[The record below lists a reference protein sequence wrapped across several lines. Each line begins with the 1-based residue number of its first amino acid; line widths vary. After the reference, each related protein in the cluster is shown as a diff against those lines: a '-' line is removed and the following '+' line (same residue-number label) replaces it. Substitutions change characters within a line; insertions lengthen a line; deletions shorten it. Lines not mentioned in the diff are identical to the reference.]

1 MKNIFS
7 SWIVV
12 PLLILIFFVDDSI
25 SWGSSNDFIV
35 HQKISLTQKSDGFDG
50 VLEILRDSRVTDSDI
65 KLMQMHDPDL
75 DLSKKSKFKSTPLKS
90 AVVRLASR
98 NGQVIQSLNL
108 ENPYASLESITTV
121 EPGKRTLLLTEDFGI
136 GMGSYSG
143 PITRI
148 LAITSRSIKWA
159 TAKNQKTG
167 EEIQIS
173 LMRSL
178 KTAWNFAPSVNGS
191 GKDILKVSCRPDEA
205 VTKFIT
211 TFSRYHRDKHG
222 WTFATRTENLMWE
235 ADDSDQGLGYSLPEF
250 KMFP

>member
-7 SWIVV
+7 LWIGAA
-12 PLLILIFFVDDSI
+12 LLILSFVVDDSI
-25 SWGSSNDFIV
+25 TYAVSNDFVV
-35 HQKISLTQKSDGFDG
+35 HQKISLTQKADGIDG
-50 VLEILRDSRVTDSDI
+50 GVEILRDRRLTDSDI
-65 KLMQMHDPDL
+65 KLMRTHDPDL
-75 DLSKKSKFKSTPLKS
+75 DISKKSKFKSIPLKS
-90 AVVRLASR
+90 AVVNLSSK

-108 ENPYASLESITTV
+108 EKPYASLESINTL

-148 LAITSRSIKWA
+148 LAITSRSMKWA

-167 EEIQIS
+167 EEVQIS

-191 GKDILKVSCRPDEA
+191 RKDILKVSCSPDED

-211 TFSRYHRDKHG
+211 TFSRYHRDKFG
-222 WTFATRTENLMWE
+222 WKLATRTEDLMWE
-235 ADDSDQGLGYSLPEF
+235 ADDGDQSLGYSLPEF
-250 KMFP
+250 KNFP

>member
-121 EPGKRTLLLTEDFGI
+121 EPGKRTLLLTEDCYNVSINKVGHGKESKDRRGNSDLSDEKSKNSMEFC
-136 GMGSYSG
+136 SECKWKWKRYS
-143 PITRI
+143 
-148 LAITSRSIKWA
+148 
-159 TAKNQKTG
+159 
-167 EEIQIS
+167 
-173 LMRSL
+173 
-178 KTAWNFAPSVNGS
+178 
-191 GKDILKVSCRPDEA
+191 
-205 VTKFIT
+205 
-211 TFSRYHRDKHG
+211 
-222 WTFATRTENLMWE
+222 
-235 ADDSDQGLGYSLPEF
+235 QG
-250 KMFP
+250 